1 MIHVIAL
8 CAVILLTILVLRR
21 NGRVWTK
28 GETYFLEP
36 GANSQ
41 STSQALL
48 DPYSLS
54 HILHGLIFYTLFQKL
69 SPSNNLL
76 ASLSLE
82 AAWEMVENS
91 SFIIDKYRANT
102 ASLDYYGDSVLNVM
116 GDLGSMT
123 VGWVLAK
130 YLPVRASVALFLL
143 IELFMVAMWRD
154 NLSLN
159 VIMLLRPVESIKQWQ
174 LRAGK

>member
-1 MIHVIAL
+1 
-8 CAVILLTILVLRR
+8 
-21 NGRVWTK
+21 
-28 GETYFLEP
+28 
-36 GANSQ
+36 
-41 STSQALL
+41 
-48 DPYSLS
+48 
-54 HILHGLIFYTLFQKL
+54 
-69 SPSNNLL
+69 
-76 ASLSLE
+76 
-82 AAWEMVENS
+82 
-91 SFIIDKYRANT
+91 
-102 ASLDYYGDSVLNVM
+102 
-116 GDLGSMT
+116 MT

>member
-1 MIHVIAL
+1 MRSIRTHG
-8 CAVILLTILVLRR
+8 
-21 NGRVWTK
+21 GRSSSNTS
-28 GETYFLEP
+28 P
-36 GANSQ
+36 PH
-41 STSQALL
+41 STV
-48 DPYSLS
+48 
-54 HILHGLIFYTLFQKL
+54 T
-69 SPSNNLL
+69 
-76 ASLSLE
+76 
-82 AAWEMVENS
+82 
-91 SFIIDKYRANT
+91 
-102 ASLDYYGDSVLNVM
+102 
-116 GDLGSMT
+116 MT